1 MKKALRAST
10 AFSLAGLLTIS
21 SFMGPVTAAYA
32 VSNVPSADAAVDAA
46 TADNDGVA
54 SRDAGS
60 VDVGAADD
68 SSSATNVD
76 ESADEDFGTISR
88 LNRSILLSNMYILP
102 PRAFPA
108 GLIRSLPLLLPMTTI
123 AFPPQLSTM

>member
-76 ESADEDFGTISR
+76 ESADEDFWR
-88 LNRSILLSNMYILP
+88 
-102 PRAFPA
+102 
-108 GLIRSLPLLLPMTTI
+108 
-123 AFPPQLSTM
+123 